1 MLKELVLSLILS
13 AYSAAPFLDSPK
25 RASVSQ
31 FFDGDYY
38 FSFAFNSTRT
48 ELYYMGFET
57 PFSGFVASGQETV
70 DIFEQS
76 DPEGYYYSYFDFSG
90 IPADCEI
97 EIEAPSAQAFGDD
110 NYMGY
115 SLTLYPLEASQD
127 FPDFSITG
135 GTSAN
140 QNGESYYD
148 KNAKTFSCSGNIY
161 VSDFV
166 IGENDFT
173 IGFNIDGAQTPTY
186 INPTFNFIGCRLE
199 GNPGNVR
206 PGGNLSITVIS
217 SDNYGF
223 PDGSSALISGSGYS
237 TVSFVSGSEP
247 VDNTGLFSKVT
258 YLFTN
263 CAEDLTATIAA
274 AYLPTWSLAYQDGYD
289 EGLDGPTNQA
299 YTNGYNNGKSDGY
312 RTGYQ
317 DGKKDYQAG
326 GIWSWFESAANVL
339 ASFLDIRLF
348 PSFTIGNLIG
358 ALVGLTIILFFVR
371 AFLFKS

>member
-1 MLKELVLSLILS
+1 MLKQLVLSLILS
-13 AYSAAPFLDSPK
+13 AYSAAPFLGSPK

-31 FFDGDYY
+31 FFDGSYY
-38 FSFAFNSTRT
+38 FKFGFNSTRT
-48 ELYYMGFET
+48 ELYYLGYET
-57 PFSGFVASGQETV
+57 PFAGYVSSGQESV
-70 DIFEQS
+70 DLFSSEP
-76 DPEGYYYSYFDFSG
+76 DGFDYHYFTLSNVPDE
-90 IPADCEI
+90 PEI
-97 EIEAPSAQAFGDD
+97 EIEAPSAQAFGD
-110 NYMGY
+110 NSGGIGY
-115 SLTLYPLEASQD
+115 SLSFPLQQSTD
-127 FPDFSITG
+127 FPDFSISG
-135 GTSAN
+135 GSSASKD
-140 QNGESYYD
+140 GEDGFIDGNFY
-148 KNAKTFSCSGNIY
+148 CSGHIY
-161 VSDFV
+161 LRDLLT
-166 IGENDFT
+166 GENDFT
-173 IGFNIDGAQTPTY
+173 IGFTIEEAKTPTY
-186 INPTFNFIGCRLE
+186 VNPTFNLIGCRLE
-199 GNPGNVR
+199 GNPGSVR
-206 PGGNLSITVIS
+206 PGGNMSITVIA

-223 PDGSSALISGSGYS
+223 PDGSAALITGTGFS

-247 VDNTGLFSKVT
+247 VDNVGLFTKVT
-258 YLFTN
+258 YLLTN
-263 CAEDLTATIAA
+263 CAENLTATIAA
-274 AYLPTWSLAYQDGYD
+274 AYLPSWSLAYQDGYD

>member
-25 RASVSQ
+25 RASAAQ
-31 FFDGDYY
+31 YFDGDYY
-38 FSFAFNSTRT
+38 WSFGFNSTRT
-48 ELYYMGFET
+48 ELYYLGYET
-57 PFSGFVASGQETV
+57 PFAGFVASGQESV
-70 DIFEQS
+70 DLFSS
-76 DPEGYYYSYFDFSG
+76 DPEGIDYHYFILSNV
-90 IPADCEI
+90 PENPEI
-97 EIEAPSAQAFGDD
+97 EIEVPSAQAFGD
-110 NYMGY
+110 NSEGIGY
-115 SLTLYPLEASQD
+115 ALQIFITGSNDY
-127 FPDFSITG
+127 PDFTISG
-135 GTSAN
+135 GNSVN
-140 QNGESYYD
+140 QSGDSNYSDGEFY
-148 KNAKTFSCSGNIY
+148 CSGRIFLNELTQ
-161 VSDFV
+161 
-166 IGENDFT
+166 GENNFT

-186 INPTFNFIGCRLE
+186 VNPTFNLIGCRLE
-199 GNPGNVR
+199 GGPGNVR
-206 PGGNLSITVIS
+206 PGGNLSVTLIS
-217 SDNYGF
+217 NDNYGF
-223 PDGSSALISGSGYS
+223 PDGPTSLISGTGYS

-247 VDNTGLFSKVT
+247 ADNTGLFTKVT

-263 CAEDLTATIAA
+263 CAENLTATIAA
-274 AYLPTWSLAYQDGYD
+274 AYLPAWGLAYQDGYD
-289 EGLDGPTNQA
+289 EGLDGPTNEA

>member
-1 MLKELVLSLILS
+1 MLKELVLSVVLS
-13 AYSAAPFLDSPK
+13 AYSAAPFLGSPK

-31 FFDGDYY
+31 FFNGDYS
-38 FSFAFNSTRT
+38 FSFGFNSTRT
-48 ELYYMGFET
+48 ELYYLGYET

-70 DIFEQS
+70 DLFSSE
-76 DPEGYYYSYFDFSG
+76 PEGIDYHYFEF
-90 IPADCEI
+90 ADVPDNPEI
-97 EIEAPSAQAFGDD
+97 EIETPSAQAFGDGSSGIGYNVHFQIEESPDYPDLTISGD
-110 NYMGY
+110 NTANQDGENYYQNGRYEYFGY
-115 SLTLYPLEASQD
+115 INLS
-127 FPDFSITG
+127 DFSP
-135 GTSAN
+135 N
-140 QNGESYYD
+140 ENG
-148 KNAKTFSCSGNIY
+148 FI
-161 VSDFV
+161 
-166 IGENDFT
+166 
-173 IGFNIDGAQTPTY
+173 IGFYIDGAKTTTY
-186 INPTFNFIGCRLE
+186 INPTFNLIGCRLE
-199 GNPGNVR
+199 GQPSNVR
-206 PGGNLSITVIS
+206 PGGNLSITVIAD
-217 SDNYGF
+217 DNYGF
-223 PDGSSALISGSGYS
+223 PDGSAALISGTGFS

-247 VDNTGLFSKVT
+247 VDNTGLFTKVT

-263 CAEDLTATIAA
+263 CATDLTATIAA
-274 AYLPTWSLAYQDGYD
+274 AYLPVWSLAYQDGYD

-299 YTNGYNNGKSDGY
+299 YTNGYNNGKNDGY